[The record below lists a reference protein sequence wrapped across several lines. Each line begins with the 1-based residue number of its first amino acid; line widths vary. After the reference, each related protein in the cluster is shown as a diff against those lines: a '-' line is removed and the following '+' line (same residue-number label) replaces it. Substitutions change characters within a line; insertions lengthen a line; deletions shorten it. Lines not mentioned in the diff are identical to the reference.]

1 MRVALAHDWL
11 TGMRGGERVL
21 QQLALLHPDA
31 DLYTLFH
38 VKGSTSPE
46 IDRLRI
52 HASPLSRLPGVR
64 RYYRSLL
71 PLYPWA
77 AKRFDLSDYDLVIST
92 SHAVA
97 KSVTTSAGTPH
108 LSYCFTPMRYV
119 WDQIDAYLGTGVRRR
134 LATPLVESLRDFD
147 RRTSGPDAVT
157 RFVAISSGVQER
169 IRRAYG
175 RSSTR
180 IFPPVDTDFFVPSGE
195 APSDYYL
202 LVTPFVPY
210 KRDDIA
216 IEAFRGFGR
225 PLVVVGDGPGRTRL
239 EARAAEN
246 IRFLGRVSDREL
258 RDLYAGCRALI
269 HPQDEDFGISAVET
283 QATGRP
289 VIALARGGALDTLR
303 PHPDSLLSSDA
314 NPAAP
319 APGSPTSALPAS
331 SATGML
337 FEEETVEGL
346 RAAVQRFEKVEA
358 DFEAA
363 QIRSWA
369 LGFGVERFREE
380 IRREIELTL
389 AAHHTHRAHQ

>member
-21 QQLALLHPDA
+21 HQLALLYPDA

-46 IDRLRI
+46 IERLRI

-64 RYYRSLL
+64 RYYRALL
-71 PLYPWA
+71 PLHPWA
-77 AKRFDLSDYDLVIST
+77 ARRFDLSQYDLVIST

-97 KSVTTSAGTPH
+97 KSVTTSARTPH

-119 WDQIDAYLGTGVRRR
+119 WDQADAYLGTGMRRQ

-147 RRTSGPDAVT
+147 RRTSGPEAVT
-157 RFVAISSGVQER
+157 RFVAISSAVEER

-195 APSDYYL
+195 DPSGFYL

-225 PLVVVGDGPGRTRL
+225 PLVVVGDGPGRARL
-239 EARAAEN
+239 EARAAAN
-246 IRFLGRVSDREL
+246 VRFTGRVSDLEL
-258 RDLYAGCRALI
+258 RDLYSGCRALL
-269 HPQDEDFGISAVET
+269 HPQDEDFGISAVEA

-289 VIALARGGALDTLR
+289 VIALASGGALDTLR
-303 PHPDSLLSSDA
+303 PHPDSIPPKVDPASS
-314 NPAAP
+314 
-319 APGSPTSALPAS
+319 SSVSAIPAS
-331 SATGML
+331 SATGLL
-337 FEEETVEGL
+337 FEEASVDGL
-346 RAAVQRFEKVEA
+346 RAAVQRFEKIEA
-358 DFEAA
+358 DFEPSK
-363 QIRSWA
+363 IRSWA

-380 IRREIELTL
+380 IRREVELTL
-389 AAHHTHRAHQ
+389 AAAPG